1 MKKALV
7 FFSAALVL
15 AFFAAS
21 FGSQKS
27 AKGAQ
32 TSVKPTK
39 PGVIYV
45 KDFVM
50 DLQQMSGQQ
59 RPRLLN
65 RRGSAQEDPAA
76 KQAMFIESMSTAL
89 TRDLMSKSIPARRF
103 HTGDRLPDKG
113 WLVEGKFIDADEGN
127 RAARMMVGFGAGASN
142 MQVQV
147 SVTDLGSPNRRPFAV
162 FGAKSKSGMAP
173 GAVVFMN
180 PYVLAAK
187 FVMSKRHPDRD
198 VKKTAKQIA
207 AVLEKMAAQAP
218 VR

>member
-1 MKKALV
+1 MKKALI
-7 FFSAALVL
+7 FFSVALVL
-15 AFFAAS
+15 GFFAVSVCA
-21 FGSQKS
+21 QKS
-27 AKGAQ
+27 ANAAEA
-32 TSVKPTK
+32 SVKPTK
-39 PGVIYV
+39 PDVIYV

-50 DLQQMSGQQ
+50 DLPQMSSQQ

-76 KQAMFIESMSTAL
+76 KQAMFIEAMSTAL
-89 TRDLMSKSIPARRF
+89 TQDLMSKSIRARRF
-103 HTGDRLPDKG
+103 FTGDRLPDKG

-147 SVTDLGSPNRRPFAV
+147 SVTDLRSPNRRPFAV
-162 FGAKSKSGMAP
+162 FGARSKSGMAP

-207 AVLEKMAAQAP
+207 GVLEKMAAQSP